1 MTLTLDGLGVLTDLL
16 NWMIANP
23 IPGTAVLALTG
34 PFIMT
39 YLTGPFI
46 MTYLTGWL
54 FEGRTVHL
62 IRGQSLSFFPGEA
75 ILILTVGAILY
86 GAGMLP
92 SIDDGWQRSFMDWW
106 SQYGAILAL
115 VLAAILYWLMR
126 QVYDAPR

>member
-1 MTLTLDGLGVLTDLL
+1 MILTLDGLGVLTDLL

-23 IPGTAVLALTG
+23 IPGTAVLA
-34 PFIMT
+34 
-39 YLTGPFI
+39 LTGPFI